1 MLLDMYRSPVSV
13 YRQVPFILLAQAFFY
28 FCPSLVWHGLNQKGG
43 MDADS
48 ILNSSAKLIHY
59 THEDARK
66 EIIDSVVMQ
75 LDRCVRTKCT
85 CTLKTH
91 QLVYVFLTQRNTA
104 VKEGLHHTK
113 LGSK

>member
-1 MLLDMYRSPVSV
+1 M
-13 YRQVPFILLAQAFFY
+13 PFILLAQAFFY

-59 THEDARK
+59 THEAGRR
-66 EIIDSVVMQ
+66 EIINSVVEQ

-85 CTLKTH
+85 CTLRRTSH
-91 QLVYVFLTQRNTA
+91 ITSLYVF
-104 VKEGLHHTK
+104 
-113 LGSK
+113 

>member
-1 MLLDMYRSPVSV
+1 
-13 YRQVPFILLAQAFFY
+13 
-28 FCPSLVWHGLNQKGG
+28 

-59 THEDARK
+59 THEAGRR

-75 LDRCVRTKCT
+75 LDRCVRAKCS

-91 QLVYVFLTQRNTA
+91 QSITSVYLF
-104 VKEGLHHTK
+104 
-113 LGSK
+113 

>member
-1 MLLDMYRSPVSV
+1 MVHFAGAGFHHLFLCAARCGCDLADASLKCFTVC
-13 YRQVPFILLAQAFFY
+13 RQVPFILLAQAFFY

-66 EIIDSVVMQ
+66 EIIESVVMQ
-75 LDRCVRTKCT
+75 LDRCVRAKCT

-91 QLVYVFLTQRNTA
+91 QANT
-104 VKEGLHHTK
+104 
-113 LGSK
+113 S